1 MEFTGKVVL
10 ITGASSGIGRATA
23 LAFAHEGAK
32 IVIGDVNAEGSQETV
47 RLIIEAG
54 GEASAMACDVS
65 SPEDA
70 RAVVAHAVATFGAVD
85 IAFNNA
91 GIEGNSAP
99 VADYEIDGW
108 NRVIAINLTGVFLC
122 MKFQI
127 EQMLKQGGG
136 AIVNNASILGT
147 VGFALAS
154 PYVAAKHGVLGL
166 TKTAAIEY
174 ATRGIRVNAVCPGFI
189 ETPMLE
195 RGGIT
200 TDPAMKKLIESSHP
214 MGRLGTSEEIADAVL
229 WLCSKRASFVTGH
242 PLLVDGGYIAR

>member
-23 LAFAHEGAK
+23 LAFASEGAK
-32 IVIGDVNAEGSQETV
+32 VVIGDVNAEGSQETV
-47 RLIIEAG
+47 RLIVEAG

-65 SPEDA
+65 SPDDA
-70 RAVVAHAVATFGAVD
+70 AALVAHAVETFGAVD

-91 GIEGNSAP
+91 GIEGTGAM
-99 VADYEIDGW
+99 VADYDVDVW

-147 VGFALAS
+147 VGFASAS

-166 TKTAAIEY
+166 TRTAAIEY

-200 TDPAMKKLIESSHP
+200 TDPAVKKMIESSHP

-242 PLLVDGGYIAR
+242 PLLVDGGYVAR